1 MRVRVGEWKSHFW
14 RRHITLILALTLM
27 MSALFIGLP
36 DFKTAHAETK
46 PLAAPVVII
55 PVHHTV
61 ETGLYNFLERALREA
76 EGMNA
81 HHIVLDVNTFGG
93 RVDSAQ
99 EIGQLIKSSPIP
111 TIAYIRGKA
120 ISAGSYIALNAEQI
134 AMEPGSSI
142 GAAAVVDITGNE
154 IENMKVISTWS
165 GLMKG
170 AAEMR
175 GRNSQIAE
183 AMVDKNV
190 GVTMP
195 EIGRTVPKGEIV
207 TLTSEEALKVGYAET
222 VAGSLDEVVK
232 FIGGENHPL
241 ITMELSVAERIARF
255 VTEPWVATLLL
266 LIGIAGVAIEIFVPG
281 FGLPGILGVLGFGL
295 YFFGHYIAGFA
306 GTEDI
311 ALFVAGLI
319 LLFLEI
325 FVSSFGILGILGAL
339 CLFSGVVLSAYN
351 KQMAAWSLGIAFVA
365 AAVIVVIVL
374 RIFRHRGVWNRF
386 ILSEKM
392 TTEQG
397 YVSASSR
404 KELLGQT
411 GHALTPLRPAGTAA
425 FGEERVDVVTSG
437 DFISAGRAVT
447 VVQVEGS
454 RIVVKELKEV

>member
-1 MRVRVGEWKSHFW
+1 MRVGAGESKSRFW
-14 RRHITLILALTLM
+14 QRMVTLMLALTLM
-27 MSALFIGLP
+27 MPGLFMGLP

-46 PLAAPVVII
+46 PLAAPVVVI

-61 ETGLYNFLERALREA
+61 ENGLYNFLERAFREA
-76 EGMNA
+76 EEMNA
-81 HHIVLDVNTFGG
+81 LHIVLDINTFGG
-93 RVDSAQ
+93 RIDSAQ
-99 EIGQLIKSSPIP
+99 EIGQLIKNSPVP

-142 GAAAVVDITGNE
+142 GAAAIVDITGNE
-154 IENMKVISTWS
+154 IEDTKAISTWS

-207 TLTSEEALKVGYAET
+207 TLTSQEALKVGYAET
-222 VAGSLDEVVK
+222 IAASLDEVVK

-241 ITMELSVAERIARF
+241 ITMELTVAERIARF

-266 LIGIAGVAIEIFVPG
+266 LIGIAGVAVEIFVPG

-306 GTEDI
+306 GAEDI
-311 ALFVAGLI
+311 ALFVAGII

-351 KQMAAWSLGIAFVA
+351 KQMAAWSLGIAFVLA
-365 AAVIVVIVL
+365 VVIVVIVI

-386 ILSEKM
+386 ILSEKL
-392 TTEQG
+392 TAEEG

-411 GHALTPLRPAGTAA
+411 GHALTPLRPAGTAV

-437 DFISAGRAVT
+437 DFIPAGRT
-447 VVQVEGS
+447 VKVIQVDGS
-454 RIVVKELKEV
+454 RIVVKEMKE

>member
-1 MRVRVGEWKSHFW
+1 MRVRIGGWMTSLWKKCITFMMAM
-14 RRHITLILALTLM
+14 TLIL
-27 MSALFIGLP
+27 SAILIGLP
-36 DFKTAHAETK
+36 DLKTAHAETK
-46 PLAAPVVII
+46 PLAAPVVVI
-55 PVHHTV
+55 PVHQTV
-61 ETGLYNFLERALREA
+61 ETGLYNFLERAFREA
-76 EGMNA
+76 EEMNA
-81 HHIVLDVNTFGG
+81 LHVVLDINTFGG

-99 EIGQLIKSSPIP
+99 EIGQLIKNSPIP
-111 TIAYIRGKA
+111 TIAYVRGKA

-154 IENMKVISTWS
+154 IENVKIISTWS

-207 TLTSEEALKVGYAET
+207 TLTAQEALEVGYAET
-222 VAGSLDEVVK
+222 VAANLEEVVQ

-241 ITMELSVAERIARF
+241 IMMELSVAEKLARF
-255 VTEPWVATLLL
+255 VTQPWVATLLL
-266 LIGIAGVAIEIFVPG
+266 LIGIAGVAIEIIVPG
-281 FGLPGILGVLGFGL
+281 FGLPGILGLFGFGM

-306 GTEDI
+306 GMEDI
-311 ALFVAGLI
+311 ALFVAGII

-325 FVSSFGILGILGAL
+325 FVSSFGILGVLGAL
-339 CLFSGVVLSAYN
+339 CLFSGVILSAYN
-351 KQMAAWSLGIAFVA
+351 KAMAAWSLGIAFIS
-365 AAVIVVIVL
+365 AAVIVAIVI
-374 RIFRHRGVWNRF
+374 RTFRHRGVWNRF
-386 ILSEKM
+386 ILKEKL
-392 TTEQG
+392 TSEQG

-411 GHALTPLRPAGTAA
+411 GCALTPLRPAGTAV

-437 DFISAGRAVT
+437 DFILAGRAVR
-447 VVQVEGS
+447 VVQVDGS
-454 RIVVKELKEV
+454 RIVVKELKED